1 MHSVANT
8 VARWVSHCS
17 VSYAVGTM
25 ESTVNIFVSD
35 TNTTS
40 YDEEKD
46 NTVAACNDGA
56 ALVCECHRYSY

>member
-1 MHSVANT
+1 
-8 VARWVSHCS
+8 
-17 VSYAVGTM
+17 M

-35 TNTTS
+35 TNTAS

-46 NTVAACNDGA
+46 NTVVACNDGA